1 MLIQRHGL
9 FLTVPE
15 YVLMW
20 SVLFQGNGN
29 PCQKAG
35 GCFPWKHAPL
45 SSVNHL
51 RNTSS
56 NMSLSFSLSSALIS
70 RYLSISSKNV
80 FSLSFLSAS
89 SCILWRR
96 GECLQWCALSC
107 AHQRNNFILR
117 EVWVINW
124 TKLFYTW
131 DCFPRALHASTLL
144 WVYAAGH
151 RSFD

>member
-15 YVLMW
+15 YVLIW

-45 SSVNHL
+45 PSVNHL

-96 GECLQWCALSC
+96 GECLQWFALSC

-117 EVWVINW
+117 EVWVVLIYC
-124 TKLFYTW
+124 TMYEAVCPVCLIQHTEKVPFSY
-131 DCFPRALHASTLL
+131 CCACG
-144 WVYAAGH
+144 V
-151 RSFD
+151 